1 MGASALAA
9 SCRLQADRCRQRP
22 SGSALPNRDSWC
34 QCDLD
39 PSSRCRHRSQG
50 VGWLT
55 RRSDHMIDRP
65 SQTTVRSPAA
75 LDLDPILDFMR
86 LLWSVE
92 HGLQST
98 SKRMEASLGITG
110 PQRLVLRIV
119 SQRPGLSPGEV
130 ARIVHLHPSTITG
143 ILQRLVKK
151 GLLRRERD
159 SNDHRRIRLRSQAAA
174 REFVA
179 ASTGTVESAVT
190 RALTRIPMHSCAP
203 RPGSAFGDCPC
214 ARRQSNRAARIGLM
228 EERADGDDRGRCR
241 RFKDQPAGALRYL
254 SSTGT
259 PTRLC
264 SHRETADASNAGGRS
279 SPDFGC

>member
-1 MGASALAA
+1 
-9 SCRLQADRCRQRP
+9 
-22 SGSALPNRDSWC
+22 
-34 QCDLD
+34 
-39 PSSRCRHRSQG
+39 
-50 VGWLT
+50 
-55 RRSDHMIDRP
+55 MIDGL
-65 SQTTVRSPAA
+65 SHKTGRSPAT

-119 SQRPGLSPGEV
+119 SHRPGLSPGEV
-130 ARIVHLHPSTITG
+130 ARIVHLHPSTMTG

-159 SNDHRRIRLRSQAAA
+159 SKDRRRIRLSSQPAA

-190 RALTRIPMHSCAP
+190 RALTRMPMHRVRHA
-203 RPGSAFGDCPC
+203 REVLSAI
-214 ARRQSNRAARIGLM
+214 ASALA
-228 EERADGDDRGRCR
+228 DDRLPGANIDPGTR
-241 RFKDQPAGALRYL
+241 RR
-254 SSTGT
+254 
-259 PTRLC
+259 R
-264 SHRETADASNAGGRS
+264 R
-279 SPDFGC
+279 

>member
-1 MGASALAA
+1 
-9 SCRLQADRCRQRP
+9 
-22 SGSALPNRDSWC
+22 
-34 QCDLD
+34 
-39 PSSRCRHRSQG
+39 
-50 VGWLT
+50 
-55 RRSDHMIDRP
+55 MIVRP
-65 SQTTVRSPAA
+65 SQPAARSPVA

-98 SKRMEASLGITG
+98 SKRMETSLGITG

-159 SNDHRRIRLRSQAAA
+159 SNDHRRIRLRPQAAA

-179 ASTGTVESAVT
+179 ASTGTVESAVK
-190 RALTRIPMHSCAP
+190 RALTSIPMHRMRHAREVLSAIASALADDRAP
-203 RPGSAFGDCPC
+203 
-214 ARRQSNRAARIGLM
+214 AARI
-228 EERADGDDRGRCR
+228 DHGRKSGR
-241 RFKDQPAGALRYL
+241 R
-254 SSTGT
+254 
-259 PTRLC
+259 
-264 SHRETADASNAGGRS
+264 
-279 SPDFGC
+279 

>member
-1 MGASALAA
+1 
-9 SCRLQADRCRQRP
+9 
-22 SGSALPNRDSWC
+22 
-34 QCDLD
+34 
-39 PSSRCRHRSQG
+39 
-50 VGWLT
+50 
-55 RRSDHMIDRP
+55 MIGRP
-65 SQTTVRSPAA
+65 SQTVVRSPAA
-75 LDLDPILDFMR
+75 PDLDPILDFMR

-130 ARIVHLHPSTITG
+130 ARIVHVHPSTVTG

-174 REFVA
+174 REFVS

-190 RALTRIPMHSCAP
+190 RALERIPMP
-203 RPGSAFGDCPC
+203 RVRHAREVLSAI
-214 ARRQSNRAARIGLM
+214 ASALA
-228 EERADGDDRGRCR
+228 DDRAPGAKIEHGTR
-241 RFKDQPAGALRYL
+241 R
-254 SSTGT
+254 
-259 PTRLC
+259 
-264 SHRETADASNAGGRS
+264 RS
-279 SPDFGC
+279 W

>member
-1 MGASALAA
+1 
-9 SCRLQADRCRQRP
+9 
-22 SGSALPNRDSWC
+22 
-34 QCDLD
+34 
-39 PSSRCRHRSQG
+39 
-50 VGWLT
+50 
-55 RRSDHMIDRP
+55 MIDRP
-65 SQTTVRSPAA
+65 SQTVRSPATPE
-75 LDLDPILDFMR
+75 LDPILDFMR

-159 SNDHRRIRLRSQAAA
+159 RTDRRRIRLRSQAAA
-174 REFVA
+174 RAFVA

-190 RALTRIPMHSCAP
+190 RALAGIPMPRVRHAREVLSAIAGTLADERAP
-203 RPGSAFGDCPC
+203 GVRIDDRRR
-214 ARRQSNRAARIGLM
+214 RRQR
-228 EERADGDDRGRCR
+228 
-241 RFKDQPAGALRYL
+241 
-254 SSTGT
+254 
-259 PTRLC
+259 
-264 SHRETADASNAGGRS
+264 
-279 SPDFGC
+279 